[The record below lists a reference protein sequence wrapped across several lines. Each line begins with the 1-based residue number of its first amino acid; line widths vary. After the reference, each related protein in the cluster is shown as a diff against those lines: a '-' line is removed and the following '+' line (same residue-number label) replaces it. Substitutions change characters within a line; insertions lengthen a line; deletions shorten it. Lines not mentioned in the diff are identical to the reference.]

1 MHFCGLSGGWHERV
15 ELQSCRCVDRS
26 THKDT
31 FCQTLQPSYVSALLH
46 LETNTHR
53 QDSWVVVPLHSI
65 LKHQQ
70 KDNPTASTSSST
82 ANGNSKGTNSNSS
95 SRSSS
100 PAKAGG
106 KSSSSNGGK
115 AGGRGRGVQP
125 VVVPDGCLEGTR
137 LTLVNVPNQPDAV
150 EFSIR

>member
-1 MHFCGLSGGWHERV
+1 M
-15 ELQSCRCVDRS
+15 
-26 THKDT
+26 
-31 FCQTLQPSYVSALLH
+31 
-46 LETNTHR
+46 
-53 QDSWVVVPLHSI
+53 VVPLHSI
-65 LKHQQ
+65 FKHQQ
-70 KDNPTASTSSST
+70 KDNPTTSSSSNAT
-82 ANGNSKGTNSNSS
+82 ANGTSKGTNSS

-106 KSSSSNGGK
+106 KSSSSNGVK

-125 VVVPDGCLEGTR
+125 VVVRDGCLEGTR